1 MEARNVL
8 LIEDEPVDAARVRRI
23 LRAKQPGVE
32 LGLEHVETLRAGVER
47 LAQGDLDLV
56 LLDLQL
62 PDSQGIDSL
71 VQIREADPAMPVV
84 VFTGSDDDETA
95 SAALAAGAQDYL
107 VKDDLEDSLLRHSI
121 HYAIERSRIAQ
132 DSAHV
137 ERRLHQVE
145 RMESL
150 GVFCAGIGWG
160 FNTVIGTIFDRCEHA
175 LASLDAT
182 RGEVQVRAALL
193 EIHRAA
199 FRAAEMVQRLRDYAA
214 IERSASG
221 RVDLDAFAL
230 EASDF
235 LSTIVAPEIHV
246 ACTATG
252 GPLIVEATRPELH
265 RLLVSLVVN
274 AAEAIGDERGC
285 ISISTGVLEADT
297 AWLGD
302 THGWPDP
309 KPGVHAF
316 LRVADNGCGLAAEER
331 ERIFDPFYTSKQ
343 GGTGLGLAL
352 VRKVVDA
359 HGGQVE
365 VCTAPGGGTEFVVTL
380 PRRGREPA
388 ERR

>member
-1 MEARNVL
+1 L
-8 LIEDEPVDAARVRRI
+8 SRI
-23 LRAKQPGVE
+23 R
-32 LGLEHVETLRAGVER
+32 
-47 LAQGDLDLV
+47 
-56 LLDLQL
+56 
-62 PDSQGIDSL
+62 SSW
-71 VQIREADPAMPVV
+71 
-84 VFTGSDDDETA
+84 
-95 SAALAAGAQDYL
+95 
-107 VKDDLEDSLLRHSI
+107 DSLLRRSI
-121 HYAIERSRIAQ
+121 HYAIERNRIAQ

-182 RGEVQVRAALL
+182 SGEVHVRTALL

-199 FRAAEMVQRLRDYAA
+199 FRAAQMVQRLRDYAV

-221 RVDLDAFAL
+221 RVDLVAFAL

-246 ACTATG
+246 ACAAAG

-297 AWLGD
+297 AWLAD

-331 ERIFDPFYTSKQ
+331 VRIFDPFYTRKLA
-343 GGTGLGLAL
+343 GRGLGLTGVAGVL
-352 VRKVVDA
+352 HRRRAVVHID
-359 HGGQVE
+359 E
-365 VCTAPGGGTEFVVTL
+365 NRPTGTVFTVL
-380 PRRGREPA
+380 FPRVD
-388 ERR
+388 